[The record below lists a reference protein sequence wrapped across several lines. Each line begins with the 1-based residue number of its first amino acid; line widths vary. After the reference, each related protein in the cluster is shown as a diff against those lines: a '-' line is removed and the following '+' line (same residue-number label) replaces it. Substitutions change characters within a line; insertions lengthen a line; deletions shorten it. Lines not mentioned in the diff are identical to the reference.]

1 MARALKMFEPD
12 RAAVLGG
19 ATKSSESKRDAFL
32 RLAEKRTN
40 AVLER
45 IRILANCANPYAYEY
60 TEEDVRKVFGAIERE
75 LKLARAKF
83 ERNRTREFR
92 LR

>member
-1 MARALKMFEPD
+1 MEAEVVQVERN
-12 RAAVLGG
+12 
-19 ATKSSESKRDAFL
+19 KRLAFK

-60 TEEDVRKVFGAIERE
+60 TDEEIRAIFSAIDQE
-75 LKLARAKF
+75 LKVARAKF
-83 ERNRTREFR
+83 AGHRRRRFR
-92 LR
+92 LGGG